1 MDPHLGLCFSFLLL
15 YVPSWGRNP
24 SFFVELMRATLVY
37 KFGGA
42 SVKDAPALRNLYDIL
57 LPRLQTSAVIVV
69 SAMGKTTNALEAI
82 LNKKLAGE
90 EYDTEWNSLKKFHK
104 DLCAELFP
112 ESHPVG
118 EQLDTFFSAAW
129 EAIQAQ
135 VSKANYDEVYD
146 QVVCFGEL
154 ISSLIVSEYLGFRG
168 LPNRWEDA
176 REVIHTDSDYRF
188 AKIDWEKTRSA
199 CQNQWAGLLEH
210 TTILT
215 QGFIGRDPQG
225 RTTTLGREGSD
236 FTAAILATSLDAESV
251 TIWKDVPGVLNAD
264 PKLFPNTQKF
274 GELRYREAA
283 EMTYFGASVIHPKTI
298 KPLANAGIPL
308 FVKSF
313 INPEGSGTKI
323 HEHAAPHEVPTLVL
337 KKNQVLVTFKVTDF
351 TFIEEKHIHLIYE
364 QLQVLKLRVNMLQV
378 SAITVSIVLDTQ
390 LFKLEQLVE
399 SLKAAFEIRY
409 NEELELLTILKPRVE
424 EISKLMEGYAVLLEQ
439 TTRTTYQAVRR
450 KK

>member
-1 MDPHLGLCFSFLLL
+1 MS
-15 YVPSWGRNP
+15 
-24 SFFVELMRATLVY
+24 ATLVY

-42 SVKDAPALRNLYDIL
+42 SVKDGPALRNLYDIL
-57 LPRLQTSAVIVV
+57 LPRLQTSTIIVV
-69 SAMGKTTNALEAI
+69 SAMGKTTNGLEAI
-82 LNKKLAGE
+82 LTKKLAGE
-90 EYDTEWNSLKKFHK
+90 DYASEWNALKNFHK

-112 ESHPVG
+112 ESHSVG
-118 EQLDTFFSAAW
+118 EQLETLFCAAR
-129 EAIQAQ
+129 EALQAQ

-154 ISSLIVSEYLGFRG
+154 LSSLIVSEYLGFRG
-168 LPNRWEDA
+168 LPNRWQDA

-188 AKIDWEKTRSA
+188 AKIDWDKTRSA
-199 CQNQWAGLLEH
+199 CQEKWGDMLH
-210 TTILT
+210 TTPILT
-215 QGFIGRDPQG
+215 QGFIGSDTQG
-225 RTTTLGREGSD
+225 KTTTLGREGSD
-236 FTAAILATSLDAESV
+236 FTAAILATCLDAQSV

-274 GELRYREAA
+274 EELRYREAA

-313 INPEGSGTKI
+313 LNPEASGTKI

-351 TFIEEKHIHLIYE
+351 TFIEEKHIHSIYE
-364 QLQVLKLRVNMLQV
+364 KLKELKLRANMLQL
-378 SAITVSIVLDTQ
+378 SAISVSLVVDSQ

-399 SLKAAFEIRY
+399 SLKSSFEIRY
-409 NEELELLTILKPRVE
+409 NEELELLTILKPKAA
-424 EISKLMEGYAVLLEQ
+424 EIPALMEGYVLLLEQ